1 MTLIE
6 PTMIEVTAGNGVV
19 VRMDPLAFYAEALSC
34 GLRDGTGTEAEAAN
48 LSALEKA
55 LATVA
60 PETAEWT
67 RSSRMA
73 AAVRIKQWMEAQ
85 GKGSGQ

>member
-48 LSALEKA
+48 LAALEKA

-67 RSSRMA
+67 RSAPRRRASSA
-73 AAVRIKQWMEAQ
+73 LEKTEIATAP
-85 GKGSGQ
+85 